1 VTGMLVETDPVVAPT
16 PPGRVRR
23 TRRGWTPPAHWPL
36 TLTILGFPLWWAL
49 GLSVIMPMAMAV
61 VMADQL
67 LRKRRVVLP
76 SGFTIWV
83 LFLAWLALGVFV
95 LFADAPGAEPGG
107 GPSRL
112 LVFGYR
118 VAWYL
123 VVTIALVWVANLRES
138 ELPTRWLYQLL
149 GYLFVVATFGG
160 LLGVL
165 APHLSFTSP
174 LEMGLPHGLRANS
187 LVKSIVHPA
196 VADIENV
203 LGRPEA
209 RPKAPF
215 PFANTWGSNLSLS
228 LPFFLVAWFWVGRRW
243 QRYVAPLIL
252 LVSLVPIVYSLNRG
266 LWASLALGVVGV
278 VLLQIRRGRVL
289 PIIATLLVLFALT
302 VGFLASPLGD
312 VFQERLAHQHSNDRR
327 SELLSRTVSSTVEGS
342 PVVGFGSTRDVQGSF
357 ASIAGAATPD
367 CSACGVPPLGTQ
379 GHIWG
384 VIFSQGLV
392 GALLFV
398 AFFFMAALRCW
409 RCRTTTETLCTFV
422 LAFFGLQ
429 LLVYDTLG
437 MPLMTVMIAIGA
449 VTREQVLTKGGRP
462 AQLMEPA
469 LARLR
474 SWAPILLVL
483 MLVGAVAGAA
493 VAAQAPVYRATK
505 VSILLAQPPVYL
517 SPDPGSGSDASSPGD
532 VTIDTEAA
540 LVIARQSLSRVVG
553 TRDTAALD
561 DLRRRVRVT
570 AAPNTT
576 VLTIEVRARD
586 ADASQAQATALSRSY
601 LVTRRDYLLKRRDQA
616 LELLREQLAELRPGT
631 SRAAAARAAASR
643 DRLEKGVTTI
653 LLTPVTAGRVIRTGE
668 PKLVRRQMEVPVTTG
683 AAIGLAVGAVLMTA
697 FPGWRP
703 GRPRPRKRR

>member
-1 VTGMLVETDPVVAPT
+1 MTGMLVAPDPVVDAPT
-16 PPGRVRR
+16 PRRPVRR
-23 TRRGWTPPAHWPL
+23 RRALPPHWPL
-36 TLTILGFPLWWAL
+36 SLTILGFPLWWAM
-49 GLSVIMPMAMAV
+49 GLSAIVPMAMAV

-67 LRKRRVVLP
+67 LRKRRLVLP
-76 SGFTIWV
+76 VGFTLWM

-118 VAWYL
+118 LAWYL
-123 VVTIALVWVANLRES
+123 VATVGLVWISNLKES
-138 ELPTRWLYQLL
+138 ELPSRWLYQLL
-149 GYLFVVATFGG
+149 GFMFVVTTFGG

-165 APHLSFTSP
+165 APHLQFTSP
-174 LEMGLPHGLRANS
+174 MEMVLPHGLRSNN
-187 LVKSIVHPA
+187 LVQSIVHPA
-196 VADIENV
+196 VADIQNV
-203 LGRPEA
+203 LGYPEA

-228 LPFFLVAWFWVGRRW
+228 LPFFIVAWFFQGRRW

-252 LVSLVPIVYSLNRG
+252 VTATVPIIFSLNRG

-278 VLLQIRRGRVL
+278 VLLQLRKARPG
-289 PIIATLLVLFALT
+289 PIIVTALVLVALT
-302 VGFLASPLGD
+302 VAFFLSPLAN
-312 VFQERLAHQHSNDRR
+312 VLQERLAHPHSNERR
-327 SELLSRTVSSTVEGS
+327 SELISRTVGSTVEGS

-392 GALLFV
+392 GAALFLSFFVV
-398 AFFFMAALRCW
+398 AAARCW
-409 RCRTTTETLCTFV
+409 RCRTTTETLCAFV
-422 LAFFGLQ
+422 LAFYGLQ
-429 LLVYDTLG
+429 LVVYDTLG
-437 MPLMTVMIAIGA
+437 MPLLTVMLAIGA
-449 VTREQVLTKGGRP
+449 VTREQVATARRRSP
-462 AQLMEPA
+462 QLMVPA

-474 SWAPILLVL
+474 AWWPVLLAL

-493 VAAQAPVYRATK
+493 VAAQAPVYKSTK
-505 VSILLAQPPVYL
+505 VSIILAQPPVYL
-517 SPDPGSGSDASSPGD
+517 SPDSGSDASSPGD

-540 LVIARQSLSRVVG
+540 LAISRQSLSRVVG
-553 TRDTAALD
+553 SRDTAALD
-561 DLRRRVRVT
+561 ELRKRVRVT

-576 VLTIEVRARD
+576 VLSIEVKNKDGR
-586 ADASQAQATALSRSY
+586 ASQAEAEALARSY

-631 SRAAAARAAASR
+631 SRAAAAQTAASR
-643 DRLEKGVTTI
+643 DRLEQGVTTI
-653 LLTPVTAGRVIRTGE
+653 LLTPVTAGRVIRVRE
-668 PKLVRRQMEVPVTTG
+668 PAVVRRQPEIPVTTG
-683 AAIGLAVGAVLMTA
+683 AAIGLAVGAVLMA
-697 FPGWRP
+697 ASPGWRP
-703 GRPRPRKRR
+703 GRPRLRRRR